1 MRLIALALAAAAVGL
16 PALAQ
21 EPQNAAM
28 PQPAC
33 DAAKPAPLP
42 PELAAWTTPAPL
54 AAANNPADAGK
65 ATLAIGKA
73 AAATLPA
80 TPTVTY
86 ALRPE
91 KPGGSVS
98 YGGIFAVDV
107 AKAGT
112 YTIALS
118 TGAWIDVVRDGK
130 ALTSTAHGHGPACT
144 TVRKMVAFPL
154 EPGRY
159 LIQIAASG
167 APDLGIMVAERP

>member
-1 MRLIALALAAAAVGL
+1 MRLAILLAAAALAAPVAVFAQELAPAACPATRAPL
-16 PALAQ
+16 PAGLEAW
-21 EPQNAAM
+21 AR
-28 PQPAC
+28 
-33 DAAKPAPLP
+33 PAPL
-42 PELAAWTTPAPL
+42 T
-54 AAANNPADAGK
+54 AAANPADAPK
-65 ATLAIGKA
+65 ATLAIGQAFDA
-73 AAATLPA
+73 ALPN

-107 AKAGT
+107 TKPAT

-130 ALTSTAHGHGPACT
+130 PLQSAAHGRGPACT
-144 TVRKMVAFPL
+144 TLRKMVAFQL

-159 LIQIAASG
+159 LIQIAANG
-167 APDLGIMVAERP
+167 EPKIGIMVAERP